1 MKKHK
6 GFTLLE
12 LMIATA
18 ILSLISTAIY
28 FFLSDSQK
36 KANMLVARNLVKQ
49 EANKVFT
56 ILENDLTQALKGTYK
71 EEYSE
76 DIASFSFMVRRD
88 EKHDA
93 IISYK
98 YVRPKLLRYFDGKP
112 VPKLI
117 LNVVDEFEISN
128 AIDNTPGK
136 KVVTLITRSNLLG
149 IRDDEQPTY
158 EQQKIVVM
166 MEDASDEYD
175 PHWREVGD
183 VDKFF
188 KTQGNLIAGLKE
200 DATQLIENFA
210 DTWSQ
215 AIGDI
220 KKMTVGELQKLSL
233 DLNKNLDDV
242 KKNLENID
250 KEISDLDWHALYDE
264 SGLIGKIF
272 GANKRKRK
280 KANKVKEIVS
290 GYKSLEEMNWNEVK
304 SAGKGMK
311 EDAIK
316 AMYDA
321 KVQLFEGRAKIKE
334 NIKAVEDQLASVK

>member
-1 MKKHK
+1 MKKHN

-12 LMIATA
+12 LMISIA

-36 KANMLVARNLVKQ
+36 KSNMLMARNLVKQ
-49 EANKVFT
+49 EANKIINVF
-56 ILENDLTQALKGTYK
+56 ESDFTQALKGS
-71 EEYSE
+71 YSE
-76 DIASFSFMVRRD
+76 EFKDGVASYSIMVRKN
-88 EKHDA
+88 EKQDD
-93 IISYK
+93 ILTYTFK
-98 YVRPKLLRYFDGKP
+98 RPKLHRIFDGRCWLVSK
-112 VPKLI
+112 
-117 LNVVDEFEISN
+117 NVDEFNFSKS
-128 AIDNTPGK
+128 IDNTPGK
-136 KVVTLITRSNLLG
+136 MVLDLVTKSDLVG
-149 IRDDEQPTY
+149 IKEDEQPTY
-158 EQQKIVVM
+158 EQQKIIVM

-188 KTQGNLIAGLKE
+188 NTQGSLIASLKD
-200 DATQLIENFA
+200 DAKQLIENFA

-215 AIGDI
+215 AIGDV

-250 KEISDLDWHALYDE
+250 KEIADLDWHALYDE
-264 SGLIGKIF
+264 SGLIGSIF

-280 KANKVKEIVS
+280 KANKVKDIVS

-311 EDAIK
+311 EEAIK

-321 KVQLFEGRAKIKE
+321 KVQLFEGRAKIQE
-334 NIKAVEDQLASVK
+334 NIKTVEDQLAAVK